1 MPVKRGHVALM
12 RFVASHWSAKMTA
25 NMAVMMKSSPEV
37 SKVMRPPRRPPSVAP
52 ATQDELVE
60 EADEEVEPASVD
72 AFGRND
78 SAVVDGESL
87 ITQGEDEIRFF
98 HPHVLEPAKHG
109 NAVEQMPCA

>member
-1 MPVKRGHVALM
+1 MALM
-12 RFVASHWSAKMTA
+12 FRSQPLVCEDHGEHGGHNEIESGGIERDTSAENASNRGTSH
-25 NMAVMMKSSPEV
+25 PG
-37 SKVMRPPRRPPSVAP
+37 
-52 ATQDELVE
+52 ELVE
-60 EADEEVEPASVD
+60 ESHEEVEPASVD
-72 AFGRND
+72 AFGND